1 MQRFGIRRL
10 EALVIALVALVG
22 GCFAVEMFLLK
33 PDWGQVGQGFI
44 PQAASLRDGQQLF
57 LAAGILGATVMPH
70 NLYLHSS
77 LVQSRRWSGGQVAQR
92 RALAFS
98 TWDTLIAL
106 SLAFLINVSILVLAA
121 GSFYGRLPQPV
132 TDLSEAYRLLT
143 PMLGTS
149 LASVLFG
156 VALLAAGQSSTL
168 TATNGRP
175 DREGGVSADP
185 AARLEATTAHPRP
198 GPDPG
203 DGHSDP
209 VRRTGHHESAGA
221 QPGGAVAAV
230 AVRCDPA
237 GVVLRAARSDGRAQS
252 AARSAGRRLAVRQR
266 DCDDQPLVA
275 QRGAAGRL
283 NC

>member
-10 EALVIALVALVG
+10 EALVIALVG
-22 GCFAVEMFLLK
+22 GCFAVEMFLLQ
-33 PDWGQVGQGFI
+33 PDWGQVGQGFL

-149 LASVLFG
+149 FASVLFG

-168 TATNGRP
+168 TATMAGQIVMEGFLQIRLP
-175 DREGGVSADP
+175 DWKRRLLTRGLALIP
-185 AARLEATTAHPRP
+185 AMATVILFGERATTNLLVL
-198 GPDPG
+198 
-203 DGHSDP
+203 S
-209 VRRTGHHESAGA
+209 
-221 QPGGAVAAV
+221 Q
-230 AVRCDPA
+230 
-237 GVVLRAARSDGRAQS
+237 VVLSLQLPFAVIPLVWFC
-252 AARSAGRRLAVRQR
+252 GRRGLMGELRA
-266 DCDDQPLVA
+266 PLWL
-275 QRGAAGRL
+275 QAAGWLCASVIVMINLSLLSAVLRGG
-283 NC
+283 

>member
-1 MQRFGIRRL
+1 
-10 EALVIALVALVG
+10 
-22 GCFAVEMFLLK
+22 MFLLQ
-33 PDWGQVGQGFI
+33 PDWGQVGQGFL

-168 TATNGRP
+168 TATMAGQIVMEGFLQIRLP
-175 DREGGVSADP
+175 DWKRRLLTRGLALIP
-185 AARLEATTAHPRP
+185 AMATVILFGERATTNLLVL
-198 GPDPG
+198 
-203 DGHSDP
+203 S
-209 VRRTGHHESAGA
+209 
-221 QPGGAVAAV
+221 Q
-230 AVRCDPA
+230 
-237 GVVLRAARSDGRAQS
+237 VVLSLQLPFAVIPLVWFC
-252 AARSAGRRLAVRQR
+252 GRRGLMGELRAPLALQ
-266 DCDDQPLVA
+266 
-275 QRGAAGRL
+275 AAGWLCASVIVIINLSLLSAVLRGG
-283 NC
+283 